1 MHSFSETS
9 YPIICALFLSHLY
22 LMKSL
27 RGHVAYAF
35 VDPGRW
41 VARAPYGGPCL
52 GSCHAP

>member
-41 VARAPYGGPCL
+41 VARARMVDR
-52 GSCHAP
+52 A